1 MNLSWHK
8 LTDHDTH
15 RLIHGLFHIALVIS
29 TRPWY
34 QSRGTISV
42 EGGWQGQYIKG
53 HVLIYL
59 SHILPGQITCY
70 CPSQRGQITC
80 NCPRKML
87 LPRSQITCRKLCFY
101 YTCKFGIISIKY
113 VIMNVIGNCYYYYN
127 ITDKNN
133 NICLECLDIHYQ
145 HLSYQTR
152 CDKRNNVCLDLNKY
166 HYSIYIWQVKRID
179 YIHVSVFCWK
189 STFCYDWIPGQS
201 W

>member
-1 MNLSWHK
+1 MLVSVNHHRSAFYSIYLIYNFFCLNLSWHK

-29 TRPWY
+29 MRPWY
-34 QSRGTISV
+34 QPRGTISV

-70 CPSQRGQITC
+70 CP
-80 NCPRKML
+80 RKML
-87 LPRSQITCRKLCFY
+87 LHRSQITCRKLCFY

-145 HLSYQTR
+145 HLSYQT

-166 HYSIYIWQVKRID
+166 HYSIYI
-179 YIHVSVFCWK
+179 
-189 STFCYDWIPGQS
+189 YDR
-201 W
+201 